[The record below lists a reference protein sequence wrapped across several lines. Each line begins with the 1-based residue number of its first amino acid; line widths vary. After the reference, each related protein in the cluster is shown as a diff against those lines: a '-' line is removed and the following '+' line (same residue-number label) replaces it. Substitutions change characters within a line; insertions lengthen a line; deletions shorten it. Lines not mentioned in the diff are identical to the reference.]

1 MWRDITKMKIT
12 ESELEEHTLD
22 ILENLG
28 YKVIN
33 GYDISLDGKN
43 PERKTY
49 QEVVLIE
56 RLKKAVEK
64 LNKNIPESARDEA
77 VRKVLRV
84 FIQNQIVDNQQFHK
98 LLTEGVPVEFR
109 KKDRLVGDYV
119 KLIDFDKP
127 KKTNS

>member
-1 MWRDITKMKIT
+1 MKIT

-22 ILENLG
+22 ILKDLG

-33 GYDISLDGKN
+33 GYDISPDGKN

-84 FIQNQIVDNQQFHK
+84 FIQNQIIDNQQFHK

-119 KLIDFDKP
+119 KLIDFE
-127 KKTNS
+127 NSWISSFRKRKGY